1 MTALAPAHGPPAGGT
16 SIELRLDP
24 PSGGGAPS
32 NVSCRFGEFDGR
44 GAVVGEGVRA
54 ALAALELA
62 AAAEGEPPHVS
73 VNCTAPS
80 AEAAGAAWA
89 LDASFTAEQVA
100 LTLTPSHN
108 PLTLTLTQAQ
118 TL

>member
-1 MTALAPAHGPPAGGT
+1 M
-16 SIELRLDP
+16 
-24 PSGGGAPS
+24 
-32 NVSCRFGEFDGR
+32 
-44 GAVVGEGVRA
+44 GEGVRA

-89 LDASFTAEQVA
+89 LDASFEAEQVRA
-100 LTLTPSHN
+100 SP
-108 PLTLTLTQAQ
+108 
-118 TL
+118 